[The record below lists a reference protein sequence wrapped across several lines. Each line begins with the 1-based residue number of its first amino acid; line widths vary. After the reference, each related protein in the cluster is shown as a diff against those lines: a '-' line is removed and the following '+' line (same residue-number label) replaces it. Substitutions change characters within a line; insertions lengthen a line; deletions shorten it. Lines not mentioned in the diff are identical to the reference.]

1 MHTYTKLGETM
12 VFEQALKTL
21 RRVAERA
28 GTEEWIV
35 EMLSRPKRVVKVSFP
50 VKMDDGS
57 IRIFTGYRVLYNDVR
72 GPGKG
77 GIRFHP
83 NVNEDEV
90 TALAFWMT
98 IKNAVVD
105 LPYGGAKGG
114 VTVNPKELSR
124 MELERL
130 SRAYIRAIA
139 PFIGVDKDIPAP
151 DVYTDAKVMAW
162 MLDEYEG
169 IVGRHEPGVITGKPL
184 ALGGSAGRAM
194 ATSWGGFYVL
204 EEARKEWSVGKTVAI
219 QGAGNVGGGLARIL
233 HEKGYK
239 VVAISDSKGGV
250 YDPDGLDIPAVL
262 EAKRER
268 GSVTAYDGAKKITN
282 EELLTLDVDV
292 LVPAAIE
299 GVITKENAGDVK
311 ANIVLELANGPTT
324 PEADEILRERGIV
337 VVPDVLAN
345 AGGVT
350 VSYFEWVQN
359 RVGEYWDEE
368 TVLGKLRERMVRAFK
383 DVLER
388 ADRDLRMGAYVLA
401 LDRIAEAAK
410 ARYL

>member
-1 MHTYTKLGETM
+1 MHTYTKLGGNV

-21 RRVAERA
+21 RRVAEKA
-28 GTEEWIV
+28 GTEQWIV
-35 EMLSRPKRVVKVSFP
+35 DMLSRPKRVVKVSFP

-57 IRIFTGYRVLYNDVR
+57 VRVFTGYRVLYNDAR

-114 VTVNPKELSR
+114 VTVNPKELSKT
-124 MELERL
+124 ELERL

-162 MLDEYEG
+162 MLDEFEAV
-169 IVGRHEPGVITGKPL
+169 VGRHEPGVITGKPL

-233 HEKGYK
+233 HGEGYR

-268 GSVTAYDGAKKITN
+268 GSVTAYEEAQRISN
-282 EELLTLDVDV
+282 EDLLKLDVDV

-299 GVITKENAGDVK
+299 GVITERNAADVK
-311 ANIVLELANGPTT
+311 ARIVLELANGPTT

-359 RVGEYWDEE
+359 RIGEYWDEE
-368 TVLGKLRERMVRAFK
+368 TVLRKLRERMVRAFK

-388 ADRDLRMGAYVLA
+388 ADGDLRMGAYVLA
-401 LDRIAEAAK
+401 LERIAEAAR